1 MSPERESLLPLF
13 RPSSL
18 DNIPIYSLV
27 LQYHDLLELKVDM
40 KYDQLRSPQVNAL
53 LIKPLVSEL
62 NADLS
67 EGSLYGLM
75 ACMVQFQKEASLNV
89 AMAGVSTTRAMI
101 CEIIATKLLK
111 EYDSD
116 GLINALTYDFYP
128 LANGTTITPQG
139 FIPRWQR
146 ISTIELA
153 ITCEAKK
160 FLAHPVVTQVMES
173 IWNGSIMFQ
182 SSLHK
187 LHRVKFANED
197 EVLAI
202 GFGRRGPGVTYDY
215 SDASVLKLSRLR
227 VPRYRNI
234 LNMLSFCVMLLLY
247 IKVLAEQQ
255 KSITASE
262 AIFGLW
268 ALGFI
273 LDEMVAF
280 TDVGFQLYV
289 MSLWNLLD
297 VVILCLLVTYA
308 IVRCLALRAHEL
320 DSSNAIRLYRLS
332 KDILASIAVFLFPRL
347 FSILDNYESFSR
359 MVVAVRR
366 MSIDLLA
373 AWVVIIVFS
382 SGFWVAF
389 TMAFARDVFSANEV
403 AFDLLKILFGFTP
416 AVWQNWEFY
425 SRIGQCMLLFYLFI
439 THFVIL
445 TILIAVLSDS
455 FTRINMNSKEEHR
468 FLFAVNTI
476 SMIKAESS
484 SLFSYTSPLNLI
496 EWVVRPLIYVLPL
509 RQFLVMNRTII
520 KLTHFP
526 ALVSIFLYE
535 RLHWKLQQRELA
547 KLAEAE
553 TRRQEALDN
562 AGLRRRAHP
571 IYPLSS
577 SPKRSGNKR
586 RGLNKSGIRDR
597 VSNMDL
603 LDEVFKRP
611 YKGTVKIKKNN
622 NRDVGVSTGLP
633 QGGVLDRIVSGA
645 PYGSL
650 EGDKMS
656 DVMASDLEYGR
667 RVFESDYDD
676 ENSDN
681 DGASFMTR
689 DTDRK
694 VGKNSRPRTVITHR
708 DSITSSIKPS
718 ATLFVPYNRRSLRR
732 RRELSNMS
740 VLTPVPSSAA
750 IASQNEIGDE
760 NPDLGVTDAGD
771 DEDDGEEAETTIQDL
786 FRAYQKRQNR
796 REDES
801 VNDPYE
807 STNMPNFEYE
817 SEETQPQ
824 MHQMLIN
831 LSKQLEE
838 LNAKLASSS
847 SA

>member
-1 MSPERESLLPLF
+1 MSAEREALLPLF

-18 DNIPIYSLV
+18 DSIPIYSLV

-53 LIKPLVSEL
+53 LIKPLITEL

-67 EGSLYGLM
+67 EGSLYALM

-128 LANGTTITPQG
+128 LANGSAATPQG

-160 FLAHPVVTQVMES
+160 FLAHPVVTEVMES

-187 LHRVKFANED
+187 LHRIKFANED

-202 GFGRRGPGVTYDY
+202 GFGRRGPGITYDY
-215 SDASVLKLSRLR
+215 SDASLLKLSRLR

-247 IKVLAEQQ
+247 IKVLAEQH

-297 VVILCLLVTYA
+297 VVILCLLITYA
-308 IVRCLALRAHEL
+308 IVRCLSLRAYEL
-320 DSSNAIRLYRLS
+320 DLSNANKLYRLS

-455 FTRINMNSKEEHR
+455 FTRININSKEEHR

-496 EWVVRPLIYVLPL
+496 EWIVRPLIYVLPL

-520 KLTHFP
+520 KVTHFP

-547 KLAEAE
+547 KSIEAE
-553 TRRQEALDN
+553 SQRQEALDN

-586 RGLNKSGIRDR
+586 KPLNKSRVRDR

-611 YKGTVKIKKNN
+611 YKGTVKVKKNN
-622 NRDVGVSTGLP
+622 TRDVGISTGVP
-633 QGGVLDRIVSGA
+633 QGSVLDRIVSGA
-645 PYGSL
+645 HYGSL
-650 EGDKMS
+650 EGDRMS

-694 VGKNSRPRTVITHR
+694 TGKGSRSRNLITHR

-732 RRELSNMS
+732 RRDLSSIS
-740 VLTPVPSSAA
+740 VLTPVPSSGA
-750 IASQNEIGDE
+750 IASQNDLGDE
-760 NPDLGVTDAGD
+760 NTDAGD
-771 DEDDGEEAETTIQDL
+771 DEEDGEEAETTIQDL

-807 STNMPNFEYE
+807 SINMPNFEYE

-824 MHQMLIN
+824 MQRMLTH

-838 LNAKLASSS
+838 LNARLGSSS
-847 SA
+847 T